1 MALLSY
7 NQGCQLS
14 STVRQTAAIK
24 SHLTPSLN
32 TCLSSWQAF
41 VLASSDVN
49 SVILKVGNGSARAKK
64 KKKIAVRRCV
74 PYVVVLCPLCAKW
87 SLFCRK
93 LPEKRDNE
101 EEIVQ
106 TLY

>member
-49 SVILKVGNGSARAKK
+49 SVILKVGNGSVRAKK
-64 KKKIAVRRCV
+64 KDCGASMCAICGGTAPIMRQVV
-74 PYVVVLCPLCAKW
+74 PVLP
-87 SLFCRK
+87 
-93 LPEKRDNE
+93 
-101 EEIVQ
+101 
-106 TLY
+106 